1 MMIKHFENFK
11 FSRPNHQAYSI
22 NESNTLG
29 DDTSFWSVYN
39 TNLNSKDIITRE
51 VANDDRQYFE
61 LIKHI
66 QSALLVNYSSGFD
79 SRVNGYWGEDTTKA
93 IERLKNVPYDFES
106 KKGGDKIC
114 RSFYKYLCYMSNDN
128 VTFYDTVFLEAIQ
141 RPKLVQDAFDDAS
154 SDDRKINEMGNLISK
169 LSLKE
174 GRYTHVTDHKWN
186 HVNTIEG
193 INDTFKRT
201 IMRNDLIV
209 GDVKTNPQWDGDDYF
224 NKLFPN
230 DGQPQK
236 REFDELVKKNVS
248 IGELTYYRSWA
259 VLQEIRTRTKSLVY
273 QKIRKG

>member
-1 MMIKHFENFK
+1 MMIKNFRNFK
-11 FSRPNHQAYSI
+11 FSVPNHQVYSI

-29 DDTSFWSVYN
+29 DETSFWSVYN
-39 TNLNSKDIITRE
+39 TNLNSEDIITRE
-51 VANDDRQYFE
+51 VANDDRRYFE

-141 RPKLVQDAFDDAS
+141 RPKLVQDAFEGAS
-154 SDDRKINEMGNLISK
+154 GSDQEINKMGNAISVLALEK
-169 LSLKE
+169 
-174 GRYTHVTDHKWN
+174 GRYTLVKDHRWN
-186 HVNTIEG
+186 HVNTIAG
-193 INDTFKRT
+193 INDTFQKT
-201 IMRNDLIV
+201 IMRNKIIV
-209 GDVKTNPQWDGDDYF
+209 GDPDANPSWSNDNF
-224 NKLFPN
+224 FSTLFPD
-230 DGQPQK
+230 DGHPQK
-236 REFDELVKKNVS
+236 REFDRLVKKNVS
-248 IGELTYYRSWA
+248 IGELTYYRSLA
-259 VLQEIRTRTKSLVY
+259 VLQEIRTRTKALVY

>member
-1 MMIKHFENFK
+1 
-11 FSRPNHQAYSI
+11 
-22 NESNTLG
+22 
-29 DDTSFWSVYN
+29 
-39 TNLNSKDIITRE
+39 
-51 VANDDRQYFE
+51 
-61 LIKHI
+61 
-66 QSALLVNYSSGFD
+66 
-79 SRVNGYWGEDTTKA
+79 
-93 IERLKNVPYDFES
+93 
-106 KKGGDKIC
+106 
-114 RSFYKYLCYMSNDN
+114 MSNDN

-236 REFDELVKKNVS
+236 REFDRLVKKNVS